1 MQHSENINELAA
13 ALSKAQSEVQSARM
27 DSKNPFFKSKYA
39 DLTSIWDAARP
50 ALGKYNLC
58 VMQCM
63 EIVGEKTILVTTL
76 AHASGQWMKSCLPLS
91 PGKPGMQEM
100 GSAITYA
107 RRYALAALIGIVC
120 DSDDDDG
127 EKSMNGIERKAPCK
141 AALHPFKTVE
151 IEKSVH
157 VSETPKISDAQYL
170 DLVEKCKLIDDA
182 AKDNMKKYVTKSNIT
197 NWKEM
202 PIATWSVCMQM
213 AENNIKMQE
222 AKV

>member
-13 ALSKAQSEVQSARM
+13 ALSKAQSEVQAARM

-76 AHASGQWMKSCLPLS
+76 AHASGQWMKSCLLLS

-120 DSDDDDG
+120 DSEDDDG

-141 AALHPFKTVE
+141 AALPPAKTS
-151 IEKSVH
+151 EKV
-157 VSETPKISDAQYL
+157 VDVLDTPRITEAQFSEFC
-170 DLVEKCKLIDDA
+170 EKGKLIDIQTQGNI
-182 AKDNMKKYVTKSNIT
+182 KQYLTKNNVTV
-197 NWKEM
+197 WRDM
-202 PIATWSVCMQM
+202 PVAVWAPCMQIIN
-213 AENNIKMQE
+213 NNIKMRETQHE
-222 AKV
+222 